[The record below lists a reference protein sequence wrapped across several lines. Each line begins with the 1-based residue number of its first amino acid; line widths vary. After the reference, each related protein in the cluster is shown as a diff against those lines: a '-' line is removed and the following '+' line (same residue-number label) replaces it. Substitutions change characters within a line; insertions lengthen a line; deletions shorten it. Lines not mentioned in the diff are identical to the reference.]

1 MPEWNCLSG
10 LWGKLV
16 IGLLL
21 ARLKELFKSKRILI
35 QLYKGYGQWFSK
47 VPCNSTP
54 YFVLNLRAVSICMFS
69 SYHIYGKGHLANLCF
84 YCSLEIKCIFQ
95 S

>member
-21 ARLKELFKSKRILI
+21 ARLKELFKSKGFSYNYTRAMDNGSVRFPATQHLIL
-35 QLYKGYGQWFSK
+35 F
-47 VPCNSTP
+47 
-54 YFVLNLRAVSICMFS
+54 
-69 SYHIYGKGHLANLCF
+69 
-84 YCSLEIKCIFQ
+84 
-95 S
+95 